1 MSIRIALAGNPNCG
15 KTTLFNALTGLRQS
29 VGNWPGVTVEKK
41 EGCLKGHADVVVTDL
56 PGIYSL
62 SPYSPEEIVA
72 RTYLVDERPD
82 VILNIV
88 DGTNL
93 ERNLYLTTQLIEL
106 GLPVVVAVNMLDELK
121 KRGDVLDEET
131 LSEKLG
137 CPVVSISAL
146 EEIGIEKLVAKVLY
160 AAVHKSK
167 VIRHHYSGSLE
178 HALAHIEERVLHDQP
193 ENIQHWYA
201 IRLFERDR
209 KIVDK
214 LGLTQEQL
222 AHIEKDIVD
231 CEEERENDSESIMS
245 MERYDWVSSLVKSSL
260 HAVPK
265 QLSTSDR
272 IDRIVTNR
280 FLALPI
286 FIAVI
291 TAIYYVAMHS
301 LGEFITD
308 WVNDEFFGE
317 MVPEIVEGWL
327 EDADVEAWLSSLI
340 LDGIVAGVGAVLGF
354 VPQILLLF
362 IMLGIV
368 ESCGYMARVAFILD
382 RIFHK
387 FGLSGKSFIPLLIGT
402 GCGVPGVM
410 ASRTIENEAD
420 RRMTVMTTTFM
431 PCSAKLPIIA
441 MFAGAIF
448 HDAWWVAPA
457 AYFTGIVSVIVSGIA
472 LKKTRIFAGD
482 PAPFVMELPPY
493 RLPRIG
499 ALARTTWERGSSFIK
514 KAGTIILLSTILIWF
529 LSSYGWTDGEWGAV
543 EELEG
548 SVLVVFGNSLS
559 WIFSPLGFGDW
570 KATVAAITG
579 LIAKEN
585 LVGTF
590 GILYGFEEVEEAG
603 DEMWALLAGDYT
615 ALSAWSML
623 TFNLLCAPCFAAM
636 GAIRREMNSW
646 KWFAFAISYQCGFA
660 WCVSLCFYQ
669 IGMWMTVGVFGFW
682 TAVACF
688 LIVFAIYMLFR
699 KGYVQN
705 VVKFAVRE
713 NEAV

>member
-41 EGCLKGHADVVVTDL
+41 EGRLKGHSDILVTDL

-72 RTYLVDERPD
+72 RTYLIEEKPE

-93 ERNLYLTTQLIEL
+93 KRNLYLTTQLIEL
-106 GLPVVVAVNMLDELK
+106 GIPVVVAVNMLDLLQK
-121 KRGDVLDEET
+121 NGDVLDT
-131 LSEKLG
+131 DSLSERLG
-137 CPVVSISAL
+137 CPVVAISAL
-146 EEIGIEKLVAKVLY
+146 EEIGIDEVVTKTLY
-160 AAVHKSK
+160 AAGSK
-167 VIRHHYSGSLE
+167 PKFARHHYSGSLE
-178 HALAHIEERVLHDQP
+178 HALAHIEEAVLHDQQ

-209 KIVDK
+209 KIADR
-214 LGLTQEQL
+214 LGLTEEQL
-222 AHIEKDIVD
+222 AHIEKDIAE
-231 CEEERENDSESIMS
+231 CEEELDNDSESIMS
-245 MERYDWVSSLVKSSL
+245 MERYDWVDGIVKASL
-260 HAVPK
+260 HAKPK
-265 QLSTSDR
+265 QVSTSDK

-286 FIAVI
+286 FVAVI
-291 TAIYYVAMHS
+291 TGIYYIAMHS
-301 LGEFITD
+301 LGAFLTD
-308 WVNDEFFGE
+308 WTNDVFFGE
-317 MVPEIVEGWL
+317 MVPEVVEGWL
-327 EDADVEAWLSSLI
+327 EGADIEEWLASLI
-340 LDGIVAGVGAVLGF
+340 MDGIVGGVGAVLGF
-354 VPQILLLF
+354 VPQIVLLF
-362 IMLGIV
+362 LMLGIV

-387 FGLSGKSFIPLLIGT
+387 FGLSGKSFIPLLIST

-420 RRMTVMTTTFM
+420 RRMTIMTTTFM

-448 HDAWWVAPA
+448 ADAWWVAPA
-457 AYFTGIVSVIVSGIA
+457 SYFTGIASVIVSGII

-499 ALARTTWERGSSFIK
+499 ALARTTWERGASFVK

-529 LSSYGWTDGEWGAV
+529 LSSYGWVEGEWGAV
-543 EELEG
+543 EDLSD
-548 SVLVVFGNSLS
+548 SVLAVFGNALC

-590 GILYGFEEVEEAG
+590 GVLYGFEEVEEAG
-603 DEMWALLAGDYT
+603 EEMWAMLAGDYT

-636 GAIRREMNSW
+636 GAIRREMNNW
-646 KWFAFAISYQCGFA
+646 KWFVFAIAYQCGFA
-660 WCVSLCFYQ
+660 WAVSLCFYQ
-669 IGMWMTVGVFGFW
+669 IGMWITAGAFGFW
-682 TAVACF
+682 TAVACA
-688 LIVFAIYMLFR
+688 LILFAIYLLFR
-699 KGYVQN
+699 KGYVEK
-705 VVKFAVRE
+705 VKMRA
-713 NEAV
+713 NEAI